1 MLDKFGH
8 FIQTSPLFFCL
19 ILTTWLLLSLWRW
32 SGVWKEGAGERGGVK
47 ERRGNECGW
56 VGGGGMGGGMIARK
70 AETTS
75 ERGRGSQREL
85 LHLLRPGEDDEQKST
100 PKF

>member
-1 MLDKFGH
+1 MSVGG
-8 FIQTSPLFFCL
+8 S
-19 ILTTWLLLSLWRW
+19 
-32 SGVWKEGAGERGGVK
+32 RGGS
-47 ERRGNECGW
+47 
-56 VGGGGMGGGMIARK
+56 MGGGMIARG

-85 LHLLRPGEDDEQKST
+85 LFLLHPGEEDEQKST

>member
-1 MLDKFGH
+1 M
-8 FIQTSPLFFCL
+8 
-19 ILTTWLLLSLWRW
+19 
-32 SGVWKEGAGERGGVK
+32 GGVK
-47 ERRGNECGW
+47 DRRRGSECGW
-56 VGGGGMGGGMIARK
+56 VGGGGMGGGMIARR

-85 LHLLRPGEDDEQKST
+85 LNLLRPGEEDEQKST

>member
-1 MLDKFGH
+1 M
-8 FIQTSPLFFCL
+8 S
-19 ILTTWLLLSLWRW
+19 
-32 SGVWKEGAGERGGVK
+32 VGGS
-47 ERRGNECGW
+47 
-56 VGGGGMGGGMIARK
+56 GGGGMGGGMIARK